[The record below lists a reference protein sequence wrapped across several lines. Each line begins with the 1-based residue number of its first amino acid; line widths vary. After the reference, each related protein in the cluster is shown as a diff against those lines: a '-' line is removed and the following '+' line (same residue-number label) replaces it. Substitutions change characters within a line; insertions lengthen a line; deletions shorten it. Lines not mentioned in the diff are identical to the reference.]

1 MPKHGTKAKPHGN
14 LPMPKSGHGPKFGNG
29 GRKKGKK

>member
-14 LPMPKSGHGPKFGNG
+14 LPPPEMPNKKPRKG
-29 GRKKGKK
+29 GRKK